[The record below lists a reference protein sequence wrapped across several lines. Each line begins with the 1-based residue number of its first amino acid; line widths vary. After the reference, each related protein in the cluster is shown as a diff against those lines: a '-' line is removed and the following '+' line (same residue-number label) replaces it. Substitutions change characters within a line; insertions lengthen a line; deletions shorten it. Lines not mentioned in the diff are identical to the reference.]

1 MDRYVLTQGF
11 FCAIINRNSCGESY
25 GTHLRKTSL
34 FRRCFL
40 ILCVIIY
47 LQQVNLDRSK
57 D

>member
-1 MDRYVLTQGF
+1 M
-11 FCAIINRNSCGESY
+11 
-25 GTHLRKTSL
+25 RKTSL